1 MTEAPTGCV
10 VNGNWVCCQGHI
22 CDTSVS
28 SVASVALHACYYF
41 RHSFLSS
48 LASLLPSLLAS
59 LLPSLLASLLLS
71 LLASLL
77 LSLLASLLPSLLAGL
92 LLVSLVSFIRLLLAT
107 LLAMTEFRNLLLAFG
122 REHFCLCRKKNKVWI
137 CLMEVAIWIK

>member
-59 LLPSLLASLLLS
+59 LLPS